1 MKPKARPPSKC
12 LSKNVLKM
20 KFMKKSAIET
30 QELIAEEEK
39 NKLIDNEHWYLKPC
53 KSDEEKQNKITV
65 EKSYSIFNSTI
76 FGRLSFQGFNP
87 EIEKIMETNLN
98 GGEKK
103 EEEIISAEDKE
114 FAEYYKNNYHRTT
127 NKKRKNKNNLKN
139 LENTIK
145 KDISLKQL
153 KKKNFIKPNLDD

>member
-1 MKPKARPPSKC
+1 
-12 LSKNVLKM
+12 
-20 KFMKKSAIET
+20 
-30 QELIAEEEK
+30 
-39 NKLIDNEHWYLKPC
+39 
-53 KSDEEKQNKITV
+53 
-65 EKSYSIFNSTI
+65 
-76 FGRLSFQGFNP
+76 
-87 EIEKIMETNLN
+87 METNLN

-114 FAEYYKNNYHRTT
+114 FAEHYKNNYHRTT

-153 KKKNFIKPNLDD
+153 KKKNFIKPNLDDQLYFL